1 MRGENIFAKVL
12 KTQKQYWYY
21 CHSLAKNFK
30 IIVRHIF
37 AKIQKPTLSLQLHA
51 AAAVHGFG
59 ASKVANPGPLI
70 SADPFQ
76 FAKLHLHAGGGPS
89 PPHPLPIRRN
99 SAVPFPPPPP
109 SVPSSSSVEGSRF
122 TPPPPQLRRGRS
134 AYGALPEKIPKH

>member
-1 MRGENIFAKVL
+1 MRGENIFANVL

-89 PPHPLPIRRN
+89 PPPTPTPCQSGGTVRSPPSLLPVQRRG
-99 SAVPFPPPPP
+99 ADPPP
-109 SVPSSSSVEGSRF
+109 SSS
-122 TPPPPQLRRGRS
+122 
-134 AYGALPEKIPKH
+134 AA